1 LRPDD
6 EAVRV
11 SPRLLVVVAHPD
23 DETVGAGALLS
34 RLPDVWLLHA
44 TDGAPRDP
52 RFMARSFHGT
62 REEYARARRRELETA
77 MALAGIGPDRL
88 LSLEIADQEAVL
100 ELPRLVEGI
109 ARVCREI
116 QPGRILTLAYEGGH
130 PDHDAVA
137 LAVRRA
143 SPEIETFEM
152 PLYHAEPGT
161 ERMVVQEFLPGP
173 QEMLLTLTD
182 EERDLKQR
190 MIQAFATQEETLRA
204 FLPPRDERFR
214 PAPAYDFTRPPHEGR
229 LQYEIWGFPVGGHR
243 SSQYI
248 TWRSICT

>member
-1 LRPDD
+1 LNPPNP
-6 EAVRV
+6 RV
-11 SPRLLVVVAHPD
+11 LVVVAHPD
-23 DETVGAGALLS
+23 DETVGAGALLA
-34 RLPDVWLLHA
+34 RLPDAWILHA

-52 RFMARSFHGT
+52 RFMARGFSGT

-88 LSLEIADQEAVL
+88 LSLGIGDQEAVF

-109 ARVCREI
+109 AETLQKI

-143 SPEIETFEM
+143 AAGIETFEM
-152 PLYHAEPGT
+152 PLYHANPGT
-161 ERMVVQEFLPGP
+161 ERMTVQEFLPGP
-173 QEMLLTLTD
+173 DEVLLILTD

-190 MIQAFATQEETLRA
+190 MIQSFATQEETLGA

-229 LQYEIWGFPVGGHR
+229 LQYEIWGFPVDGERWRDAAR
-243 SSQYI
+243 SS
-248 TWRSICT
+248 